1 MKHDTREMLIQ
12 CKLERN
18 KILKLN
24 SILGLLGMTKRD
36 LIERSIDNF
45 IDEYTKNPTPKS
57 RWMNHIGV

>member
-12 CKLERN
+12 YKLERN

-45 IDEYTKNPTPKS
+45 IDEYTKNLTPKS

>member
-12 CKLERN
+12 YKLERN

-45 IDEYTKNPTPKS
+45 IDEYT
-57 RWMNHIGV
+57 